1 MKPTTS
7 VHSPGSREAPIAPC
21 SGEQVPATRQAGT
34 AARIDRAMV
43 DSLRDLRGKNDAFLF
58 IQLYQGFAERA
69 RAVQSDVYAAAARG
83 DWTTTLTILHK
94 HRSSSGFLGL
104 ALYSQLCG
112 ELETLARAACNG
124 DPPSAPAWSAACD
137 AAALEL
143 QPGLDALDAHVSAGR
158 GDPGCSVPDAAL
170 HRGHG

>member
-7 VHSPGSREAPIAPC
+7 VQSCESREAPIAEH
-21 SGEQVPATRQAGT
+21 SDAQAPATTQAGT

-43 DSLRDLRGKNDAFLF
+43 DSLRDLRGKNDASLF
-58 IQLYQGFAERA
+58 NQLYQGFAERA
-69 RAVQSDVYAAAARG
+69 RAAQTDVFAAAARG
-83 DWTTTLTILHK
+83 DWAAALTILHK

-104 ALYSQLCG
+104 ALYSHLCG
-112 ELETLARAACNG
+112 ELETLARAACDG
-124 DPPSAPAWSAACD
+124 DPPGAPAWSAAFD

-143 QPGLDALDAHVSAGR
+143 QPGLDALDAHVAAGR
-158 GDPGCSVPDAAL
+158 GDPARSAPDAAS